1 MSRRI
6 KLADFSQD
14 DRNFNRHTEE
24 GMALLGKSVDE
35 VGILEAITVSSDG
48 KVISG
53 NARHEVIGEKFAG
66 VEPIVVETDGQTPV
80 VIKRTDIASNTAAFH
95 TAALL
100 ANTVS
105 KKNIDLDNRII
116 RKVSKQY
123 SIDIQELGI
132 DIVKPPYAY
141 KELVEVVDSNV
152 IFPITILQN
161 ENQALIFSKIKDY
174 LKKNDFYVFNEI
186 LNFYYSQKN
195 I

>member
-24 GMALLGKSVDE
+24 GMALLNKSVDE

-66 VEPIVVETDGQTPV
+66 VEPIVVETDGQTLV

-105 KKNIDLDNRII
+105 K
-116 RKVSKQY
+116 RK
-123 SIDIQELGI
+123 
-132 DIVKPPYAY
+132 
-141 KELVEVVDSNV
+141 
-152 IFPITILQN
+152 
-161 ENQALIFSKIKDY
+161 
-174 LKKNDFYVFNEI
+174 KKNRWKTTAWV
-186 LNFYYSQKN
+186 SP
-195 I
+195 